1 MTGQGP
7 RLASVADTT
16 EALRSISAST
26 AERAR
31 RSVVPGPEG
40 CLLSTYRRRGMTPQI
55 KWTGDDGQVYLMYH
69 WRVYMFLMDG
79 YIPPPHK
86 LHRICPHP
94 HCVNPDHW
102 Q

>member
-1 MTGQGP
+1 
-7 RLASVADTT
+7 
-16 EALRSISAST
+16 
-26 AERAR
+26 
-31 RSVVPGPEG
+31 
-40 CLLSTYRRRGMTPQI
+40 MTPQI